1 MIFITDDSVVL
12 EAVPKED
19 CKGCYFNTSS
29 ERCYSPIDYCSLNGV
44 NFIWK
49 PISNK
54 TKKKLMSLL
63 TKKGVINVKKAD

>member
-1 MIFITDDSVVL
+1 MIFITDDDVVL

-54 TKKKLMSLL
+54 TKKQVNVIINKE
-63 TKKGVINVKKAD
+63 GVRSSI